1 MKNTLKVE
9 HLEKYYG
16 NKGNITRAI
25 DDISFDVAEGEY
37 IGIMGVQIPHERLC
51 HSASGGVIIPQ

>member
-25 DDISFDVAEGEY
+25 DDISFDVAEGE
-37 IGIMGVQIPHERLC
+37 
-51 HSASGGVIIPQ
+51 

>member
-1 MKNTLKVE
+1 MKNILKVE

-37 IGIMGVQIPHERLC
+37 IGIMGCIR
-51 HSASGGVIIPQ
+51 